1 MDLWDFWEITKMA
14 SVFAEILK
22 NNLVAL
28 AVLWSLA
35 QKKTE
40 KILLL
45 KFEVW
50 TFLFENWNQLFEN
63 WIHNLLGSWT

>member
-45 KFEVW
+45 KFEV
-50 TFLFENWNQLFEN
+50 
-63 WIHNLLGSWT
+63 